1 MLIHAMLM
9 PKDLEKKF
17 KTTEEELKKV
27 VKSKANSTMTM
38 SESARR
44 VFKDCQNCLALAM
57 RVKENL
63 EEFSRGTD
71 LRDKEIET
79 WKNKCLQLENE
90 IDNLES
96 IVNGLKGDI
105 KALEVLNDI
114 AVFKVRNDFPK
125 EGISPGF
132 NLHPVAQALISL
144 YDPRPRSITY
154 DQGGAGCVQEP
165 PQIISEDILK
175 LFMAFQEF
183 LKTYKR

>member
-1 MLIHAMLM
+1 M
-9 PKDLEKKF
+9 
-17 KTTEEELKKV
+17 KKV

-38 SESARR
+38 SESASR
-44 VFKDCQNCLALAM
+44 VFKNCQNCLALAM

-63 EEFSRGTD
+63 EEFTRVTD
-71 LRDKEIET
+71 QCDKEVGS
-79 WKNKCLQLENE
+79 WKKKCLQLENE

-96 IVNGLKGDI
+96 IVNGLKCEI

-114 AVFKVRNDFPK
+114 AVFKVRTDFPK

-132 NLHPVAQALISL
+132 NLQPIAQALISL

-154 DQGGAGCVQEP
+154 DQGGAGCVLET
-165 PQIISEDILK
+165 PQIISEDTLK